1 MKKIEKIVVGLDLSE
16 MDQTLISYT
25 KYLNLILHPKKISF
39 VHIQDDVKLSD
50 EIVQRFPELRENVE
64 KTYIKEMVKQADGHE
79 IVGTEVDYKVLTGK
93 PLLEILNVAKDDE
106 ADLIIAGRKPSLKA
120 SGLMPK
126 KVARRTGTHLL
137 LLPEGTKPELKKIVV
152 ANDFSPYAKLAM
164 ADAIELAEHSKAEI
178 HSLNVYEVP
187 TGFYKTGK
195 TYEEFAGIMLE
206 NATKEG
212 NKFLKDID
220 TKGVKVHMDYVLNAH
235 DNISSLLMQK
245 AKDIKADMVVIGA
258 RGRTDTAALV
268 LGSVAERLIEMNDEI
283 PLLVVKKKDK
293 TFGFW
298 EAIKRL

>member
-25 KYLNLILHPKKISF
+25 KYLNLILRPEKITF
-39 VHIQDDVKLSD
+39 VHIQDDIKLSE
-50 EIVQRFPELRENVE
+50 EIIQRFPELKENVE
-64 KTYIKEMVKQADGHE
+64 KTYIKEMVKDADGHE
-79 IVGTEVDYKVLTGK
+79 IAGTEVAYKVLTGK
-93 PLLEILNVAKDDE
+93 PLLEMLNVAKDEE

-137 LLPEGTKPELKKIVV
+137 LIPADTKPEIKKIVV
-152 ANDFSPYAKLAM
+152 ANDFSPFAKLAM
-164 ADAIELAEHSKAEI
+164 ADAIEMAEHSKAEI

-187 TGFYKTGK
+187 TGFYRTGK

-206 NATKEG
+206 NATKQG
-212 NKFLKDID
+212 NKFLDEMD
-220 TKGVKVHMDYVLNAH
+220 TKGVKIHMDYILNAH
-235 DNISSLLMQK
+235 ENISGLLMQK
-245 AKDIKADMVVIGA
+245 AKELNADMIVIGA
-258 RGRTDTAALV
+258 RGRTNSAALV
-268 LGSVAERLIEMNDEI
+268 LGSVAEQLIEMDDEI

>member
-25 KYLNLILHPKKISF
+25 KYLNLILRPEKITF
-39 VHIQDDVKLSD
+39 VHIQDDVRLTED
-50 EIVQRFPELRENVE
+50 IVERFPELKENIE
-64 KTYIKEMVKQADGHE
+64 KTYIEEMVKEAEGHE
-79 IVGTEVDYKVLTGK
+79 IVGTEVEYKVLTGK
-93 PLLEILNVAKDDE
+93 PLLEMLNVAKDEE

-137 LLPEGTKPELKKIVV
+137 LIPAGTKPQVKKIIV

-164 ADAIELAEHSKAEI
+164 EDAIEMAEHSKAEI
-178 HSLNVYEVP
+178 HSLHIYEVP

-195 TYEEFAGIMLE
+195 SYEEFAGIMLE
-206 NATKEG
+206 NASKQGE
-212 NKFLKDID
+212 KFLESID
-220 TKGVKVHMDYVLNAH
+220 KKGVKIHMDYVLNAH
-235 DNISSLLMQK
+235 ESIAGLLMQK
-245 AKDIKADMVVIGA
+245 AEDVEADMVVIGA

-268 LGSVAERLIEMNDEI
+268 LGSVAERLIEADNKI